1 MTAEISL
8 LGKFITGLLVTPQ
21 SNADYERL
29 FSMVRE
35 NKTELH
41 SSMTVD
47 TLSALIA
54 VKVNLF
60 RSVKCHHFKPSKDVI
75 PKAKNATLVSLSS
88 NRN

>member
-47 TLSALIA
+47 RLSAWIA

-60 RSVKCHHFKPSKDVI
+60 RSVKCHHFKPSEDVI
-75 PKAKNATLVSLSS
+75 PKAKNATLVPLSS

>member
-1 MTAEISL
+1 
-8 LGKFITGLLVTPQ
+8 
-21 SNADYERL
+21 
-29 FSMVRE
+29 MVRE

-60 RSVKCHHFKPSKDVI
+60 RSVKCHHFKPSKDVLH
-75 PKAKNATLVSLSS
+75 KAKNATLAPLSS
-88 NRN
+88 NRNQ

>member
-1 MTAEISL
+1 
-8 LGKFITGLLVTPQ
+8 
-21 SNADYERL
+21 
-29 FSMVRE
+29 
-35 NKTELH
+35 
-41 SSMTVD
+41 MTVD

-75 PKAKNATLVSLSS
+75 PKAKNATLVPLSS